1 MEFFFFCKFSEGGQ
15 GIWMSNVQGVC
26 TNGSIALKKCC
37 VMGVISTI
45 QEYQKKRGSGPCLGE
60 KDLKPKNWFGG
71 TTLWSNTL
79 ISTSRY
85 IFYTQWLMYSRIV
98 LYIYS
103 SDQFRHR
110 SGSSWITFKLSS
122 SDVPNGWRYTVNG
135 SWRPCFSQLVIHEDG
150 DNDDMYLFNEGS
162 CENHDASMF

>member
-1 MEFFFFCKFSEGGQ
+1 
-15 GIWMSNVQGVC
+15 
-26 TNGSIALKKCC
+26 
-37 VMGVISTI
+37 
-45 QEYQKKRGSGPCLGE
+45 
-60 KDLKPKNWFGG
+60 
-71 TTLWSNTL
+71 
-79 ISTSRY
+79 
-85 IFYTQWLMYSRIV
+85 MYSRIV

-150 DNDDMYLFNEGS
+150 DNDDMYLLMKAAVKIMMLQCYIS
-162 CENHDASMF
+162 V